1 MNLPNGKQTENVN
14 EYVEAWEEVSS
25 AIETLLDVKVR
36 ASNPGLAIVNH
47 DNENQTCELPMWIV
61 RKLLELKK

>member
-1 MNLPNGKQTENVN
+1 MNLPNGKKTDNVN
-14 EYVEAWEEVSS
+14 DYIEAWEEVSS

-36 ASNPGLAIVNH
+36 ASNPGLAVVNY
-47 DNENQTCELPMWIV
+47 DNENQTCELPMWFV